1 MRRHAAC
8 GAVLVFS
15 LVLAGSSAAGSSRAP
30 HNRSLPKVG
39 GQPSAGKT
47 LSAGRGRW
55 SNRPTTFRYAWQ
67 TCNAAGRACRIVSGA
82 KKRKFTLRARDVGHR
97 MRVVVVAVNRAGRG
111 AARSKPTAQVTAANN
126 AGPPPPLP
134 PPPPGG
140 PPPPPAPPGSVRMTE
155 DLGWAPVPS
164 VSLPWNDINQLILFN
179 LATQNGPGL
188 DMDNIQNIN
197 VPTWVATVHA
207 HPGIKAIIAIGGAG
221 NNNWP
226 TACND
231 TNRAQF
237 VQNFIG
243 FATSNGFDGIDLD
256 IEDEYFFSHGPPNA
270 VMTACVNAL
279 ADAGHA
285 AGLFVSADVI
295 TNWGGE
301 WWAASA
307 GKIDQF
313 NLMTF
318 GSDLPTMQD
327 DVQHTIQQGL
337 PPAKFVV
344 GIDVSEHPQ
353 PPGGC
358 AQFSDWADQAGLLG
372 AFVWEAHADY
382 QRGNICANQIKG

>member
-1 MRRHAAC
+1 
-8 GAVLVFS
+8 
-15 LVLAGSSAAGSSRAP
+15 
-30 HNRSLPKVG
+30 
-39 GQPSAGKT
+39 
-47 LSAGRGRW
+47 
-55 SNRPTTFRYAWQ
+55 
-67 TCNAAGRACRIVSGA
+67 
-82 KKRKFTLRARDVGHR
+82 
-97 MRVVVVAVNRAGRG
+97 
-111 AARSKPTAQVTAANN
+111 
-126 AGPPPPLP
+126 
-134 PPPPGG
+134 
-140 PPPPPAPPGSVRMTE
+140 MTE

-164 VSLPWNDINQLILFN
+164 VGLPWNDINQLILFN

-188 DMDNIQNIN
+188 NMDNLWNVN

-207 HPGIKAIIAIGGAG
+207 HAGIKAIIAIGGAG

-237 VQNFIG
+237 VQNFIN

-270 VMTACVNAL
+270 VMTTCVNAL
-279 ADAGHA
+279 ANAGHA

-307 GKIDQF
+307 GNIDQF

-353 PPGGC
+353 PSGGC
-358 AQFSDWADQAGLLG
+358 AQFSDWAVQAGLLG